1 MIAAIARDRNVIAV
15 IGGVL
20 VAEKSIAT
28 RLDICIIGDSSGD
41 AVSTTSAGQQDW
53 QNAIEEQGFAIVP
66 SVLSTRELI
75 PILVSLADLEPPRG
89 KAGIRHVVNHPTVKV
104 VAQNPRLLEMAQA
117 VLGSAAFPFRATLF
131 DKTPEGNRLL
141 SWHQDTALPVQEQ
154 TEAAGWGGWRE
165 KEVVLYAQAPASV
178 LEQVLALRLHLDDCS
193 EQNGPL
199 RVIPGTH
206 GLGILSEAEIERH
219 ATYDNPVEC
228 LAARGGVVAMRPLV
242 VHASSRSRSQA
253 PVRVLHIEY
262 AAVNEFAGGLRL
274 AIA

>member
-1 MIAAIARDRNVIAV
+1 
-15 IGGVL
+15 
-20 VAEKSIAT
+20 
-28 RLDICIIGDSSGD
+28 
-41 AVSTTSAGQQDW
+41 VSVTSTGQQDW
-53 QNAIEEQGFAIVP
+53 QEAIEEHGFAVVP
-66 SVLSTRELI
+66 QVLSTRELI

-117 VLGSAAFPFRATLF
+117 VLGNTAFPFRATLF

-141 SWHQDTALPVQEQ
+141 SWHQDTALPVQDRIE
-154 TEAAGWGGWRE
+154 TPGWSTWQE
-165 KEVVLYAQAPASV
+165 KEGVLYAQAPASA

-219 ATYDNPVEC
+219 ATYDDPTDYV
-228 LAARGGVVAMRPLV
+228 AARGGIVAMRPLV
-242 VHASSRSRSQA
+242 IHASSRSRSQA

-262 AAVNEFAGGLRL
+262 AAAKDFTGSLRL
-274 AIA
+274 AVA